1 MAGKQRAKK
10 GDREK
15 SLVSKQRFWVKI
27 LFSMGDNVTQ
37 LQGTLQSGPNVMFGR
52 MTFSNQMN
60 NQSGNQTNKQTTKQ
74 TTNHPIKYTTKKMTD
89 KLNAK
94 STATQPTILETNV

>member
-1 MAGKQRAKK
+1 M
-10 GDREK
+10 DE
-15 SLVSKQRFWVKI
+15 I
-27 LFSMGDNVTQ
+27 VTQ

-60 NQSGNQTNKQTTKQ
+60 NQSRDQPTKQTAKQ

-89 KLNAK
+89 ELNAK
-94 STATQPTILETNV
+94 STTTQPTI